1 MLAGFFMS
9 KFILSKY
16 ASGDCKFRALAEIL
30 HTVDTATPMI
40 EVSLN
45 SITVQIAWHQC
56 LESRSVDAIHSVI
69 VTVIVIP
76 FTLISDD
83 SVRV

>member
-1 MLAGFFMS
+1 MLAGFFIS
-9 KFILSKY
+9 KFIPSKH
-16 ASGDCKFRALAEIL
+16 ALGECEFRALAEIL

-45 SITVQIAWHQC
+45 SITVQIAWHSC

-76 FTLISDD
+76 FH
-83 SVRV
+83 VNK